1 MKKTIDTALERV
13 LIVILAVMTLSVLWQ
28 VFSRYV
34 LQNPSNWTDELV
46 RFLFMWLGLLG
57 AAYITGRRMHLAIDI
72 LPSRSNEKNQ
82 KKLNILIYSLVAAF
96 SLFVMVVGG
105 IRLVYITLTLN
116 QISPTLEVPLGY
128 VYLVVPIS
136 GILIIY
142 YSILNIVDFEP
153 VVPEQDRLEENIN
166 PQNN

>member
-1 MKKTIDTALERV
+1 MKKTIDTVLERI
-13 LIVILAVMTLSVLWQ
+13 LISILAAMTISVLWQ

-34 LQNPSNWTDELV
+34 LQDPSNWTDELV
-46 RFLFMWLGLLG
+46 RFLFMWVGLLG

-72 LPSRSNEKNQ
+72 LPSRSNFANQ
-82 KKLNILIYSLVAAF
+82 KKLNVLIYGLVALF

-128 VYLVVPIS
+128 VYSVVPIS
-136 GILIIY
+136 GIFIIY
-142 YSILNIVDFEP
+142 YSILNIINFEP
-153 VVPEQDRLEENIN
+153 VTPEQDRIEENVN
-166 PQNN
+166 PQK

>member
-1 MKKTIDTALERV
+1 MLAAMTI
-13 LIVILAVMTLSVLWQ
+13 SVLWQ

-34 LQNPSNWTDELV
+34 LQDPSNWTDELV
-46 RFLFMWLGLLG
+46 RFLFMWVGLLG
-57 AAYITGRRMHLAIDI
+57 AAYITGKRMHLAIDI
-72 LPSRSNEKNQ
+72 LPARSNFENQ
-82 KKLNILIYSLVAAF
+82 KKLNILIYSLVALF

-136 GILIIY
+136 GVFIVY
-142 YSILNIVDFEP
+142 YSILNIINFEP
-153 VVPEQDRLEENIN
+153 VIPEQDRIEENVN
-166 PQNN
+166 PQK

>member
-1 MKKTIDTALERV
+1 MKKTIDTGLERI
-13 LIVILAVMTLSVLWQ
+13 LMTILAVMTLSVLWQ

-34 LQNPSNWTDELV
+34 LKDPSNWTDELV

-57 AAYITGRRMHLAIDI
+57 AAYITGKRMHLAIDI
-72 LPSRSNEKNQ
+72 LPSQANPQNQ
-82 KKLNILIYSLVAAF
+82 KKLNFIIYSLVAVF

-116 QISPTLEVPLGY
+116 QISPSLEIPLGY

-136 GILIIY
+136 GVFIIY
-142 YSILNIVDFEP
+142 YSILNIIDFGP
-153 VVPEQDRLEENIN
+153 VKSEQDIITENVN
-166 PQNN
+166 PQK